1 VSGLVPVADARLRIG
16 ALTVHAA
23 SAIEA
28 RRLAEAL
35 PAALERALAG
45 QQRAPLARLRPADA
59 AAAQIVAAIEQA
71 QGRAA

>member
-1 VSGLVPVADARLRIG
+1 MTALVPLADARVRIG

-23 SAIEA
+23 SAIDA

-45 QQRAPLARLRPADA
+45 QQRVPRARLTSADLA
-59 AAAQIVAAIEQA
+59 ATQIVAAIEAA
-71 QGRAA
+71 QETAA

>member
-1 VSGLVPVADARLRIG
+1 VTALAPFADARLRIG
-16 ALTVHAA
+16 ALTVHAG

-45 QQRAPLARLRPADA
+45 QPAPRARLASADV
-59 AAAQIVAAIEQA
+59 AAAQIVAAIEA
-71 QGRAA
+71 VQGRAA

>member
-1 VSGLVPVADARLRIG
+1 MADARLRIG

-45 QQRAPLARLRPADA
+45 QQHAPRTRPTPADV
-59 AAAQIVAAIEQA
+59 AAAQIVAAIEQ
-71 QGRAA
+71 RRPE